1 MISFDFP
8 LFFLLVPIIFGIWY
22 FFDVKKY
29 WQPKPNPII
38 AKFSIIPKWRKIYL
52 LLRFFAIIILCMIL
66 GNGTFSINITKKI
79 PEKNTIMIVFDI
91 SRSMLAEDISPNRM
105 AVAKNTIKSFITE
118 RKNDKLSLII
128 FSGKAFLVVAPS
140 TDRAWIEAF
149 VNNITPEYILQ
160 EKPWL
165 SGTNIGD
172 ALLLAK
178 IELDKIT
185 GKKNIILMTD
195 GSANVGSDP
204 EKAASEIAKSQ
215 IPIYTIG
222 IGKKDNNPLTY
233 TDLNGQKNFFY
244 DANGEKIIGDLD
256 DELLQKIA
264 IMTGWK
270 YYSAENISDLQNA
283 FNETN
288 ANISNNEIEETKLQ
302 KFSLTPILLFLFF
315 GALWLESIQRR
326 KFLEKYQLLGSAK
339 K

>member
-1 MISFDFP
+1 MFTFDYPF
-8 LFFLLVPIIFGIWY
+8 LFFLAPIIFGIWY

-29 WQPKPNPII
+29 GQPLPNQII
-38 AKFSIIPKWRKIYL
+38 AKFGVKPKGRKIYL
-52 LLRFFAIIILCMIL
+52 LLRFFAITILCAIL
-66 GNGTFSINITKKI
+66 ANGTISMNITKKI
-79 PEKNTIMIVFDI
+79 PEKNAIMIVFDI
-91 SRSMLAEDISPNRM
+91 SRSMLAEDISPSRM
-105 AVAKNTIKSFITE
+105 AVAKNAIKSFIAE
-118 RKNDKLSLII
+118 RKDDKLSLII

-178 IELDKIT
+178 IELDKIV

-204 EKAASEIAKSQ
+204 EKVASEIAKSQ

-264 IMTGWK
+264 IMTGWR